1 MSSVCAPWDTGCLM
15 SAATDGLFGQFARS
29 IVTAEQF
36 LIDLSASWWV
46 LVPSLKLFPDGATGP
61 GDAPIEAVANLRG
74 LLLPLTAMVA
84 VGGVLWNSLLLILTR
99 KPAPLVNVLRGLWNT
114 ALWSAAGLFGTNL
127 LLHGADRFTSFVLLS
142 ALGSV
147 GDQSFARRLSILVV
161 PQSGTSGLPVLLVI
175 VVAGIATVCALI
187 QAVLMPFRDVCVLLL
202 APAMPLAAAGSF
214 TGATSGWLRKVL
226 AWQLALIFYKPAA
239 ALVYASAIWL
249 QGDDTAD
256 DPRVLLMGVALMI
269 VALIALPALL
279 RLFTWTVGS
288 TQSGGGGFAS
298 ALSAGAA
305 GLHAAASLRDL
316 SGGPGSSHSRYDNG
330 PPRPDG
336 NPPPPGN
343 GPGPVRPPTFTGG
356 GPGSGNTGTPPG
368 GTGTSAG
375 TTAGTRSGTTAGT
388 GQSAGTAAGTTAA
401 AGPAAPVVI
410 GTTVAAGTAARG
422 VASAAGAAADTTAAS
437 TEGE

>member
-1 MSSVCAPWDTGCLM
+1 MLTAGG
-15 SAATDGLFGQFARS
+15 GLFGPVAQL

-46 LVPSLKLFPDGATGP
+46 LVPSLKLFPAGASGS

-74 LLLPLTAMVA
+74 LLLPLTAAVA
-84 VGGVLWNSLLLILTR
+84 VGGVLWNSLLLVLTR

-114 ALWSAAGLFGTNL
+114 ALWSVAGLFGTNL
-127 LLHGADRFTSFVLLS
+127 LLHGADLFASYVIMS
-142 ALGSV
+142 ALESV
-147 GDQSFARRLSILVV
+147 GDQSFARRMSILVV
-161 PQSGTSGLPVLLVI
+161 PQGTGGLPTLLVI
-175 VVAGIATVCALI
+175 VIAGIATVCALV
-187 QAVLMPFRDVCVLLL
+187 QAVLMPFRDVSVLLL

-269 VALIALPALL
+269 VALVALPALL

-288 TQSGGGGFAS
+288 LQSGGGGFAS
-298 ALSAGAA
+298 AFSAGAA

-316 SGGPGSSHSRYDNG
+316 AGARSDRSRYDSPPPADTGNG
-330 PPRPDG
+330 PRPDG
-336 NPPPPGN
+336 GPGGPRPPSFTG
-343 GPGPVRPPTFTGG
+343 GPGPGTGG
-356 GPGSGNTGTPPG
+356 PRSGTPAGTGSGTSA
-368 GTGTSAG
+368 GTGTAAG
-375 TTAGTRSGTTAGT
+375 TTAGTA
-388 GQSAGTAAGTTAA
+388 AA

-410 GTTVAAGTAARG
+410 GTTVAAAAAAKAAQG
-422 VASAAGAAADTTAAS
+422 ASRAAADAADTS
-437 TEGE
+437 TEGG